1 MRDGNLT
8 AAPETHFLSFGETH
22 IGRVFALH
30 YYAKIIHERKR
41 HLMTQDQ
48 QWEPIKYVASNKTV
62 QDLLTLLYDH
72 GSATYDQIKHLANSY
87 VIEQLDKFNLI
98 TYNQSRAFGLTKETV
113 IKESTYQLST
123 KGTNWYR
130 LIMNLA
136 NLSNNTVIVQLS
148 IGDFKKFVTHLTNF
162 MYSDDPEAIT
172 DAYEFLLD
180 DTTGNFYQRCDAK
193 LNHLRDSASR
203 LQTELI
209 TIQNEN
215 GIAKTI
221 DQLSAHIKEFSD
233 VARDILETLLED
245 GKLIEQRLAELEALE
260 HSRYYD
266 TIAKHIEGVTADDT
280 TAERIKNNVNR
291 FIAQLNKNNIYRNFI
306 QKLTTISNT
315 LLTINDYLQNIR
327 TNLETKGKLIEL
339 AKHFFNESSLET
351 CDKDFKAIMAN
362 KCIHH
367 VTNNA
372 IASLN
377 GRELLITM
385 PNAKPKPKSRPK
397 IDEKKRQYLMNQS
410 TAHDLRK
417 HLKKLKIHQKLLEN
431 PQLSG
436 HYDSDT
442 YFTIRQGLLN
452 DDPEQLKT
460 NPELV
465 GITPIDS
472 NTTTIIETTLPNGK
486 TARFTIP
493 NLSLEVKPN
502 NAIQIRI
509 RNVESK
515 LAQLTTE
522 IADYERHQRNG

>member
-1 MRDGNLT
+1 
-8 AAPETHFLSFGETH
+8 
-22 IGRVFALH
+22 
-30 YYAKIIHERKR
+30 
-41 HLMTQDQ
+41 MTQEQ
-48 QWEPIKYVASNKTV
+48 QWEPIKYVASNKNV

-98 TYNQSRAFGLTKETV
+98 TYDQSRAFGLTKETV

-136 NLSNNTVIVQLS
+136 NLSNDTVIVQLS
-148 IGDFKKFVTHLTNF
+148 VEDFKKFITHLTNF
-162 MYSDDPEAIT
+162 MYSEDPETIK

-203 LQTELI
+203 LHAELV
-209 TIQNEN
+209 TIQNETS
-215 GIAKTI
+215 IAKTL
-221 DQLSAHIKEFSD
+221 DNLSTHITEFSN
-233 VARDILETLLED
+233 VANDILTTLLEN
-245 GKLIEQRLAELEALE
+245 GKLIEQRLDQLKALE
-260 HSRYYD
+260 HSHFYD
-266 TIAKHIEGVTADDT
+266 TIAEHIEGVTVDAT
-280 TAERIKNNVNR
+280 TAERLKNNVNR
-291 FIAQLNKNNIYRNFI
+291 FITQFKKNDIYANFT
-306 QKLTTISNT
+306 QKLTTISDT

-327 TNLETKGKLIEL
+327 TNLETKGQLIEL

-351 CDKDFKAIMAN
+351 CDKDFKTIMAD
-362 KCIHH
+362 KCMHH
-367 VTNNA
+367 VTTNA
-372 IASLN
+372 ITSLN

-385 PNAKPKPKSRPK
+385 PDAKPKPKSRPK
-397 IDEKKRQYLMNQS
+397 VDENKRQHLMNQS

-417 HLKKLKIHQKLLEN
+417 HLKKLKIHQKLLEK
-431 PQLSG
+431 PHLSG

-442 YFTIRQGLLN
+442 YFAIRQGLLN
-452 DDPEQLKT
+452 DDHEQLKA

-472 NTTTIIETTLPNGK
+472 DTTTIIETTLPNSK

-502 NAIQIRI
+502 HAIQTRTRKI
-509 RNVESK
+509 EAK

-522 IADYERHQRNG
+522 IADYERHQRNR

>member
-1 MRDGNLT
+1 
-8 AAPETHFLSFGETH
+8 
-22 IGRVFALH
+22 
-30 YYAKIIHERKR
+30 
-41 HLMTQDQ
+41 MTQE
-48 QWEPIKYVASNKTV
+48 QWEPIKYVASNKNV

-72 GSATYDQIKHLANSY
+72 GSATYDQIKHLANNY

-98 TYNQSRAFGLTKETV
+98 TYDQSRAFGLTKDTV

-136 NLSNNTVIVQLS
+136 SLSNDTVIVQLS
-148 IGDFKKFVTHLTNF
+148 VGDFKKFITHLTNF
-162 MYSDDPEAIT
+162 MYSDDPETIK

-203 LQTELI
+203 LHAELV
-209 TIQNEN
+209 TIQNETS
-215 GIAKTI
+215 ITKTL
-221 DQLSAHIKEFSD
+221 DNLSTHITEFSN
-233 VARDILETLLED
+233 VANDILTTLLKN
-245 GKLIEQRLAELEALE
+245 GKLIEQRLDQLKALE
-260 HSRYYD
+260 HSHFYD
-266 TIAKHIEGVTADDT
+266 TIAEHIEGVTADAT
-280 TAERIKNNVNR
+280 TAERLKNNVNR
-291 FIAQLNKNNIYRNFI
+291 FITQFKKNDIYANFT
-306 QKLTTISNT
+306 QKLTTISDT

-339 AKHFFNESSLET
+339 AKQFFNESSLET
-351 CDKDFKAIMAN
+351 CDKDFKTIMADN
-362 KCIHH
+362 CIHH
-367 VTNNA
+367 VTSNT

-385 PNAKPKPKSRPK
+385 PDAKPKPKSRPK
-397 IDEKKRQYLMNQS
+397 IDENKRQHLMNQS

-417 HLKKLKIHQKLLEN
+417 HLKKLKIHQKLLEK

-442 YFTIRQGLLN
+442 YFAIRQGLLN
-452 DDPEQLKT
+452 DDPEQLRA

-472 NTTTIIETTLPNGK
+472 DTTTIIETTLPNGK

-502 NAIQIRI
+502 HVIQTRT
-509 RNVESK
+509 RKVEAK

>member
-1 MRDGNLT
+1 
-8 AAPETHFLSFGETH
+8 
-22 IGRVFALH
+22 
-30 YYAKIIHERKR
+30 
-41 HLMTQDQ
+41 MTQE
-48 QWEPIKYVASNKTV
+48 QWEPIKYVASNKNV

-98 TYNQSRAFGLTKETV
+98 TYDQSRAFGLTKETV

-136 NLSNNTVIVQLS
+136 NLSNDTVIVQLS
-148 IGDFKKFVTHLTNF
+148 VGDFKKFITHLTNF
-162 MYSDDPEAIT
+162 MYSEDPEAIK

-203 LQTELI
+203 LQAELI
-209 TIQNEN
+209 TVQNEN

-233 VARDILETLLED
+233 IARDILYTLRDD
-245 GKLIEQRLAELEALE
+245 GKLIEQRLDQLKALE
-260 HSRYYD
+260 HSDFYK
-266 TIAKHIEGVTADDT
+266 TIAQHIEGVTADTT
-280 TAERIKNNVNR
+280 TAERIKNNVTR
-291 FIAQLNKNNIYRNFI
+291 FIEQLTKNNIYKNFI
-306 QKLTTISNT
+306 YKLTTISDT

-339 AKHFFNESSLET
+339 AKQFFNEPSLET
-351 CDKDFKAIMAN
+351 CDKDFKRVMADN
-362 KCIHH
+362 CIHH
-367 VTNNA
+367 VTSNT

-385 PNAKPKPKSRPK
+385 PDAKPKPKSRPK
-397 IDEKKRQYLMNQS
+397 VDEKKRQYLMNQS

-431 PQLSG
+431 PHLSG

-442 YFTIRQGLLN
+442 YFAIRQGLLN
-452 DDPEQLKT
+452 DDPEQLNA
-460 NPELV
+460 NPELI
-465 GITPIDS
+465 GIDPIDS

-486 TARFTIP
+486 IARFTIP

-502 NAIQIRI
+502 HVIQTRT
-509 RNVESK
+509 RKVEAK
-515 LAQLTTE
+515 LAQLATK
-522 IADYERHQRNG
+522 IANYERHQRNG

>member
-1 MRDGNLT
+1 
-8 AAPETHFLSFGETH
+8 
-22 IGRVFALH
+22 
-30 YYAKIIHERKR
+30 
-41 HLMTQDQ
+41 MTQEQ
-48 QWEPIKYVASNKTV
+48 QWEPIKYVASNKNV

-98 TYNQSRAFGLTKETV
+98 TYDQSRAFGLTKETV

-136 NLSNNTVIVQLS
+136 NLSNDTVIVQLS

-162 MYSDDPEAIT
+162 MYSEDPEIIK

-203 LQTELI
+203 LRAELV
-209 TIQNEN
+209 TIQNETS
-215 GIAKTI
+215 IAKTL
-221 DQLSAHIKEFSD
+221 DNLSTHITEFSN
-233 VARDILETLLED
+233 VANDILTTLLEN
-245 GKLIEQRLAELEALE
+245 GKLIKQRLDQLKALE
-260 HSRYYD
+260 HSHFYD
-266 TIAKHIEGVTADDT
+266 TIAEHIEGVTADAT
-280 TAERIKNNVNR
+280 TAERLKNNVNR
-291 FIAQLNKNNIYRNFI
+291 FITQFKKNDIYANFT
-306 QKLTTISNT
+306 QKLTTISDT
-315 LLTINDYLQNIR
+315 LLTIDDYLQNIR

-351 CDKDFKAIMAN
+351 CDKDFKAIMAD

-367 VTNNA
+367 VTSNA

-385 PNAKPKPKSRPK
+385 PDAKPKPKSRPK
-397 IDEKKRQYLMNQS
+397 VDENKRQYLMNQS

-417 HLKKLKIHQKLLEN
+417 HLKKLKIHQKLLEK

-442 YFTIRQGLLN
+442 YFAIRQGLLN
-452 DDPEQLKT
+452 DDPEQLKA
-460 NPELV
+460 NPEL
-465 GITPIDS
+465 IAIAMNNNNIP
-472 NTTTIIETTLPNGK
+472 TIIETKLPNGK

-502 NAIQIRI
+502 HAIQTHTRK
-509 RNVESK
+509 VEAK
-515 LAQLTTE
+515 LAQLATE
-522 IADYERHQRNG
+522 IANYERHQRD

>member
-1 MRDGNLT
+1 MRDGDLT
-8 AAPETHFLSFGETH
+8 AAPETHFLGFGETH
-22 IGRVFALH
+22 IVRVFALIFTQN
-30 YYAKIIHERKR
+30 KPRKET
-41 HLMTQDQ
+41 HLMTQEQ
-48 QWEPIKYVASNKTV
+48 QWEPIKYVASNKNV

-98 TYNQSRAFGLTKETV
+98 TYDQSRAFGLTKETV

-136 NLSNNTVIVQLS
+136 NLSNDTVIVQLS
-148 IGDFKKFVTHLTNF
+148 VGDFKKFVTHLTNF
-162 MYSDDPEAIT
+162 MYSEDPEAIK

-193 LNHLRDSASR
+193 LNHLRDSASK
-203 LQTELI
+203 LHAELV
-209 TIQNEN
+209 TIQNETS
-215 GIAKTI
+215 IAKTI
-221 DQLSAHIKEFSD
+221 DHLSAHIKEFSN
-233 VARDILETLLED
+233 VAKDILETLLED
-245 GKLIEQRLAELEALE
+245 SKLIEQRLAELEALE
-260 HSRYYD
+260 HSRYYN

-280 TAERIKNNVNR
+280 TAKRIKNNVNR
-291 FIAQLNKNNIYRNFI
+291 FIAQLNKNSIYRNFI
-306 QKLTTISNT
+306 QKLTTISDT
-315 LLTINDYLQNIR
+315 LLTIDDYLQNIR

-351 CDKDFKAIMAN
+351 CDKDFKAIMAD

-367 VTNNA
+367 VTNNT

-385 PNAKPKPKSRPK
+385 PDAKPKPKSRPK
-397 IDEKKRQYLMNQS
+397 VDENKRQYLMNQS

-417 HLKKLKIHQKLLEN
+417 HLKKLKIHQKLLEK

-442 YFTIRQGLLN
+442 YFAIRQGLLN
-452 DDPEQLKT
+452 DDPEQLKA

-465 GITPIDS
+465 GIAMIDN
-472 NTTTIIETTLPNGK
+472 NTTTIIETLLPNGK

-502 NAIQIRI
+502 HVIQTRT
-509 RNVESK
+509 RKVESK
-515 LAQLTTE
+515 LAQLTAE
-522 IADYERHQRNG
+522 IANYERHQRD

>member
-1 MRDGNLT
+1 
-8 AAPETHFLSFGETH
+8 
-22 IGRVFALH
+22 
-30 YYAKIIHERKR
+30 
-41 HLMTQDQ
+41 MTQEQ
-48 QWEPIKYVASNKTV
+48 QWEPIKYVASNKNV

-98 TYNQSRAFGLTKETV
+98 AYDQSRAYGLTKDTV

-130 LIMNLA
+130 IIMNLA
-136 NLSNNTVIVQLS
+136 TLSNDTVIVQLS
-148 IGDFKKFVTHLTNF
+148 IGDFKKFITHLTNF
-162 MYSDDPEAIT
+162 MYSDDPETIK

-203 LQTELI
+203 LQAELI
-209 TIQNEN
+209 TIQSEAS
-215 GIAKTI
+215 IAKTI
-221 DQLSAHIKEFSD
+221 DHLSAHINEFSN
-233 VARDILETLLED
+233 VAKDILETLLQD
-245 GKLIEQRLAELEALE
+245 GKLIEQHLDELKNLE
-260 HSRYYD
+260 HSHYYK
-266 TIAKHIEGVTADDT
+266 TIAHHIEGVTADET
-280 TAERIKNNVNR
+280 TAERIKNNVTH
-291 FIAQLNKNNIYRNFI
+291 FIEQLTKNSIYRNFI
-306 QKLTTISNT
+306 YKLTTISDT
-315 LLTINDYLQNIR
+315 LLTIDDYLQNIR
-327 TNLETKGKLIEL
+327 TNLETKGQLIEL
-339 AKHFFNESSLET
+339 AKQFFNEPSLET
-351 CDKDFKAIMAN
+351 CDKNFKSIMADN
-362 KCIHH
+362 CIHH
-367 VTNNA
+367 VTTNA

-385 PNAKPKPKSRPK
+385 PDAKPKPKSRPK
-397 IDEKKRQYLMNQS
+397 VDENKRQYLMNQS
-410 TAHDLRK
+410 TVHDLRK

-431 PQLSG
+431 PHLSG

-442 YFTIRQGLLN
+442 YFAIRQGLLN
-452 DDPEQLKT
+452 DDPEQLKA

-472 NTTTIIETTLPNGK
+472 DTTTIIETLLPNGK

-502 NAIQIRI
+502 NAIQIRT

-515 LAQLTTE
+515 IAQLTTE